1 MTTTI
6 RALTALTLLA
16 GFYLLVGL
24 VVAATVGV
32 DVLALQHPVAGGLK
46 LAGLATVAAFAL
58 LRALLVMGK
67 DRAEHGEHGVAV
79 RPEDEPVLW
88 REVADLARWVGT
100 APPDEIRLV
109 PDVNAAVSEDTRLL
123 GLRAVRRRMYIGLP
137 LLATLTVS
145 EMRSVLGHELGHY
158 SRAHTRL
165 GAPAYRGRV
174 ALVKAID
181 GLGGHPLLRRVFIG
195 YAKLYFRVS
204 QAVSRRQEHE
214 ADELAVRISGRR
226 ATGSALHKVH
236 AAGAAWQYYLDSYV
250 ALGGPAKATPRDLFG
265 GFRALLAAQ
274 ARRFADEAAGQQR
287 SPYDSHPSLPERLAA
302 IAALPEP
309 AVAPDERPAMVLLRN
324 PAAAEHLAQQAMWTP
339 EARQLPS
346 LPWEE
351 LVARGIY
358 VSANAEAVT
367 DLLVG
372 AQRITQWREP
382 TLGGALAVL
391 AHGDVER
398 LGVELRALGWWT
410 RAEQPAAAGETGTA
424 GTAGAAGT
432 AGDGGAQTRALVA
445 NVLTAALQGVLV
457 ESGRARWALSWSGPA
472 RLVGEGGQDVDVD
485 ELAELAGRVVADPG
499 AVAAVRAWLAGHG
512 VPESHRP
519 ARLPQPVTPPAT
531 GYPAAGQR

>member
-1 MTTTI
+1 MTTTL
-6 RALTALTLLA
+6 RALMALTLLA
-16 GFYLLVGL
+16 GFYVLVGL
-24 VVAATVGV
+24 VVAATAGV
-32 DVLALQHPVAGGLK
+32 DVLALQHPQAGMIK

-67 DRAEHGEHGVAV
+67 DRTQQDEYGVAV

-88 REVADLARWVGT
+88 REVAGLARRVGT

-123 GLRAVRRRMYIGLP
+123 GLRAVRRHMYIGLP

-158 SRAHTRL
+158 SGAHTRL

-174 ALVKAID
+174 ALIKAID
-181 GLGGHPLLRRVFIG
+181 GLGGHPLLQRVFVW
-195 YAKLYFRVS
+195 YAKLYFRIS

-214 ADELAVRISGRR
+214 ADELAVRISGRQ

-236 AAGAAWQYYLDSYV
+236 AAGAAWQFYLDSYV

-274 ARRFADEAAGQQR
+274 AQRFANEAARQQR

-302 IAALPEP
+302 IAALPEA
-309 AVAPDERPAMVLLRN
+309 AVVPDERPAMVLLRD

-351 LVARGIY
+351 LVARGVY

-372 AQRITQWREP
+372 AQRITRWPEP

-410 RAEQPAAAGETGTA
+410 RAEQAAAGA
-424 GTAGAAGT
+424 

-445 NVLTAALQGVLV
+445 SVLTAALQGVLV

-472 RLVGEGGQDVDVD
+472 RLVDQGGRDIATD
-485 ELAELAGRVVADPG
+485 EIAELAGQAVADPG
-499 AVAAVRAWLAGHG
+499 AVAAVRTLLARHG
-512 VPESHRP
+512 VSESHRP
-519 ARLPQPVTPPAT
+519 ARLPQPAPPPAT
-531 GYPAAGQR
+531 GYPAAGPR